1 MAEKEEK
8 KEVPKEEKIDKKPEK
23 ESKKEEKSDEMT
35 VSEETYMTSGAH
47 IGTRQKT
54 SDIKE
59 FIYKVRNDGLYII
72 DVKKTDK
79 RIKTAANFIL
89 NFNPE
94 NIMAVSVRQYGQKPI
109 RKLGELTGI
118 QVLDGRFRPGTLTNP
133 NARGYREPEML
144 IVTDPLADQQAL
156 TEAKNI
162 GIPVIGLCY
171 TNNETR
177 YLDLVIPTNNKG
189 RRALALV
196 YWILAREILKQKGD
210 LKKYEDFKATIEDF
224 EAEI

>member
-1 MAEKEEK
+1 MAEEKQEKEEK
-8 KEVPKEEKIDKKPEK
+8 KIDEG
-23 ESKKEEKSDEMT
+23 MT
-35 VSEETYMTSGAH
+35 IPEETYMTSGAH

-72 DVKKTDK
+72 DVKKTDN
-79 RIKTAANFIL
+79 RIKTAAKFISKYDPNSIL
-89 NFNPE
+89 
-94 NIMAVSVRQYGQKPI
+94 IVSVRQYGQKPI
-109 RKLGELTGI
+109 RKLAEHTGI

-133 NARGYREPEML
+133 SSKGFLEPEL
-144 IVTDPLADQQAL
+144 IILTDPLADAQAL
-156 TEAKNI
+156 HEAENI
-162 GIPVIGLCY
+162 GIPVIGLCD
-171 TNNETR
+171 TNNETK

-196 YWILAREILKQKGD
+196 YWLLAKSILKEKG
-210 LKKYEDFKATIEDF
+210 KIHSYSDFKPALEDF